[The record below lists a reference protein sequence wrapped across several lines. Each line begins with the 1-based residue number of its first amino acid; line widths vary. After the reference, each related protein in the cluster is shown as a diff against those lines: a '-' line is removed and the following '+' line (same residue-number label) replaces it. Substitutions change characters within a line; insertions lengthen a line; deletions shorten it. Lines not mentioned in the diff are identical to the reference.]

1 MDHDQ
6 TPIPE
11 GFAPLFRTSPFL
23 DTLGPFFY
31 RPTGQRFVTGVRVA
45 QKHCNAR
52 GAAHGG
58 FLVTLADI
66 ALGYTAEASSDPP
79 LNLTTV
85 NISADFAGYA
95 RVGDWLEARVDIQ
108 KIGRRLVFA
117 NAFLMVGSER
127 IARISA
133 VFARITVQDRSSG
146 AETRH
151 VPDVTPAAAEI

>member
-6 TPIPE
+6 SPIPV

-23 DTLGPFFY
+23 DTLGPFCY
-31 RPTGQRFVTGVRVA
+31 RPTGEGFVTGVRVI

-52 GAAHGG
+52 SAAHGG

-66 ALGYTAEASSDPP
+66 ALGYTAEASGNPP
-79 LNLTTV
+79 LKLTTI

-108 KIGRRLVFA
+108 KFGRRLVFA
-117 NAFLMVGSER
+117 NAFLMIGSER
-127 IARISA
+127 IARSSA
-133 VFARITVQDRSSG
+133 VFARNAVQEGSGG

-151 VPDVTPAAAEI
+151 AGGTTPAAGEI